1 MNTWEHS
8 ALQYHF
14 NGHEQVGPETT
25 TLTSVVVAPKD
36 SIHDAI
42 IYPGLYAPSGYDMM
56 GILLRVMS
64 RANPVVQLGPIDASC
79 ALILCDLQQP
89 DCPVVYAND
98 AFTFLTGYTERE
110 IVGRNCRFMQAPGG
124 NVSRGSSRQH
134 VNKDLVKRMRRSVEG
149 NSELAVEVV
158 NFKKNGQPF
167 VNLLAMIPICWD
179 STEPRFSV
187 GFQAEKTW

>member
-36 SIHDAI
+36 SVHDAI